1 MFRSS
6 DSSGLI
12 NVERGR
18 VARVICRRGG
28 VELAQ
33 VIIGE
38 AREFRHGESLGR
50 KATDE
55 VGVIVRSPAAV
66 ATANFNTAAGDRW
79 HAGIDRD
86 QTGGDAGDFSSDEV
100 GRIRGAG
107 NGNDGRG

>member
-18 VARVICRRGG
+18 VPRVICRSGG
-28 VELAQ
+28 VELAE
-33 VIIGE
+33 IIIRD

-55 VGVIVRSPAAV
+55 VGVIVRSPSAV
-66 ATANFNTAAGDRW
+66 ATANFDTAAGDRR
-79 HAGIDRD
+79 HAGINRN
-86 QTGGDAGDFSSDEV
+86 QTGGDAGDFSIDEV
-100 GRIRGAG
+100 GWIRGAG
-107 NGNDGRG
+107 NRNEG